1 MNMKR
6 LTLFFFTLL
15 IAVPSLYAQDIA
27 ADFGWM
33 EGQWKGTGWVM
44 DPQTREKT
52 EFLQYEDIE
61 LGAGNTVVIIKGTG
75 KDPESKEEIFSAA
88 GLLYWDREVEA
99 YRMHAHTERDGGV
112 IAEID
117 FQEPGLFTW
126 GFDVP
131 GGRVEYDL
139 DARKGTWTEKG
150 FFKPQGSDQRYPFM
164 QMTVEK
170 YETTD

>member
-1 MNMKR
+1 MKR
-6 LTLFFFTLL
+6 LTLCLFGFL
-15 IAVPSLYAQDIA
+15 IGTTGLSAQDVA

-52 EFLQYEDIE
+52 EFMQYEDIE
-61 LGAGNTVVIIKGTG
+61 LGAGNTVVIIQGTG
-75 KDPESKEEIFSAA
+75 KDPKSEEEIFSAA
-88 GLLYWDREVEA
+88 GLLYWDREAEA
-99 YRMHAHTERDGGV
+99 YKMHAHTERDGGV
-112 IAEID
+112 LADID
-117 FQEPGLFTW
+117 FKEPGLFTW

-139 DARKGTWTEKG
+139 DARNDVWTEKG
-150 FFKPQGSDQRYPFM
+150 FFKPQGSNERYPFM

-170 YETTD
+170 YEATD